1 MDAGDHDHRACLE
14 ALDRVSF
21 PLATSWPAFTEAMY
35 LLSRAGR
42 STGRNALWRLVLTD
56 RLQVADLSRPAVEQS
71 RMEQYADRRMDLA
84 DASLVALAEELE
96 EQTIFTLDADFRVY
110 RLRGRRRFT

>member
-1 MDAGDHDHRACLE
+1 
-14 ALDRVSF
+14 
-21 PLATSWPAFTEAMY
+21 
-35 LLSRAGR
+35 
-42 STGRNALWRLVLTD
+42 
-56 RLQVADLSRPAVEQS
+56 
-71 RMEQYADRRMDLA
+71 MEQYADRRMDLA